1 MRISD
6 WSSDVCSSDLLEN
19 LELGAHIAQPV
30 IDVERGTRGQRA
42 PDHTRRLDRRQFGQA
57 KILANLGAELVLA
70 GYADKLAFT
79 VIGPIVIRTCQT
91 RGMPLPFLA
100 QLRTAVAATVQQY
113 AHHDVLSAHHK
124 QRVTQQ

>member
-79 VIGPIVIRTCQT
+79 VIVPIVIRTCKP
-91 RGMPLPFLA
+91 RGMRLPFLA
-100 QLRTAVAATVQQY
+100 QLRTAVAPAVPEC
-113 AHHDVLSAHHK
+113 ARPAVLAPPPH
-124 QRVTQQ
+124 QRPT